1 MNTILER
8 ISMRNFK
15 GVSALDLKFTL
26 ENYLYGPNASGK
38 TTVVD
43 AFTWLLFGKDSKGR
57 SDFQI
62 RPVDENGRTVDGVD
76 IEVEATLR
84 AEFDGGAACDITFKK
99 IQKQNWVKKRGSEA
113 PTFQGNTYSYMIND
127 FPATQKEFDA
137 KVASIIDEKLF
148 KLLTDPRAF
157 ASMKWQDQR
166 AMLLRFVPN
175 LTDQTILDGVNKQDY
190 ELIAKEILEAGV
202 DKCREKA
209 TKDMKLLNKRLDE
222 YPTRIDEAARAI
234 RQTERTREQAELAKM
249 ATENQLKQLLAERDS
264 AKGLTSEYEAISNQ
278 ILQLIRKKDSIRA
291 DATKELNEK
300 RAEARTALDDANKTL
315 MDNKLSIARHESILR
330 MRETELVNSEAEL
343 KAITDKWRETKKTE
357 LPEEDTICPTCG
369 RPFEEDK
376 LTEIRQNFDA
386 KKEDRLNALQEQG
399 VELRRKVN
407 QIKSNI
413 QTEKDSIESLTA
425 ETATLETAVATLKK
439 RYDALPLTVDMSVNE
454 AYQACETEIQKL
466 VAKQE
471 AMKTDTGAQD
481 AFLER
486 EKTLRSEL
494 DAINA
499 ELTIIAA
506 NADLKAR
513 IAELQEEQIDVGQ
526 DIANLERKLFLFEQ
540 FGKEKM
546 SALSEQINSMFE
558 AVRFRLFDVQINGG
572 VKENCVMQVNSNGS
586 YVDYASANSAA
597 QIQGGLD
604 VIRALSKLYDVT
616 CPLFIDNRESC
627 TEIPQMAAQI
637 VNLIVSPA
645 DKVLRIENR

>member
-1 MNTILER
+1 MNTILKN
-8 ISMRNFK
+8 ISIRNFK
-15 GVSALDLKFTL
+15 GLPNIDMTFSKD
-26 ENYLYGPNASGK
+26 NYIYGANATGK
-38 TTVVD
+38 TTIVD

-76 IEVEATLR
+76 IEVEAVLR

-99 IQKQNWVKKRGSEA
+99 VQKQNWVKKRGSEA
-113 PTFQGNTYSYMIND
+113 PTFQGNTNSYMIND
-127 FPATQKEFDA
+127 FPATQKEFDT
-137 KVASIIDEKLF
+137 KVASVIDEKLF

-166 AMLLRFVPN
+166 AMLLRFVPD
-175 LTDQTILDGVNKQDY
+175 LTDQSILNGNKDY
-190 ELIAKEILEAGV
+190 ELVAGEILEAGI

-209 TKDMKLLNKRLDE
+209 NKVMKLLNKRLDE

-249 ATENQLKQLLAERDS
+249 ATENQLKQLLAEKDS

-376 LTEIRQNFDA
+376 LTEIRQSFDA

-439 RYDALPLTVDMSVNE
+439 RYDALPLTADMSVNE

-471 AMKTDTGAQD
+471 AMKTDTGTQD

-486 EKTLRSEL
+486 EKAIRSEL

-572 VKENCVMQVNSNGS
+572 IKENCVMQVNSNGS
-586 YVDYASANSAA
+586 YVDYQNANSAA

-604 VIRALSKLYDVT
+604 VIKALSKLYDVT

-627 TEIPQMAAQI
+627 TEIPHMAAQI
-637 VNLIVSPA
+637 ISLMVSPA
-645 DKVLRIENR
+645 DKVLRVESK